1 MTDKHEKRKDKR
13 KYCNLYVKSTIYGK
27 SLIFILTIN
36 ILLCWKMEACMEP
49 EITVIIIDDDLG
61 SIQKLQNDLL
71 AFSEIRIL
79 DTATT
84 AELGKRHILK
94 YQPDLVFLDVELPD
108 MSGFDLLD
116 DIRDDILPNLRVVFY
131 TVYDKY
137 ILDALR
143 ASAFDYLLK
152 PYLIDEL
159 AALIE
164 RFHTTEPADVACMER
179 SLRKILNQDS
189 RFAIQT
195 VSGLLLVRCEE
206 IFLFQFLGDQRC
218 WQIVLTSRTTHKLK
232 MSTTAKDLLSINN
245 TFVQISQDCIVN
257 LTYLMFIENKTL
269 RCEFYPPSKRRRG
282 SPRIAILN
290 N

>member
-1 MTDKHEKRKDKR
+1 
-13 KYCNLYVKSTIYGK
+13 
-27 SLIFILTIN
+27 
-36 ILLCWKMEACMEP
+36 MEP

-71 AFSEIRIL
+71 AFSEVRIL

-164 RFHTTEPADVACMER
+164 RFHTTEPADVACM
-179 SLRKILNQDS
+179 
-189 RFAIQT
+189 
-195 VSGLLLVRCEE
+195 
-206 IFLFQFLGDQRC
+206 GDPC
-218 WQIVLTSRTTHKLK
+218 GK
-232 MSTTAKDLLSINN
+232 
-245 TFVQISQDCIVN
+245 
-257 LTYLMFIENKTL
+257 Y
-269 RCEFYPPSKRRRG
+269 
-282 SPRIAILN
+282 
-290 N
+290 

>member
-1 MTDKHEKRKDKR
+1 
-13 KYCNLYVKSTIYGK
+13 
-27 SLIFILTIN
+27 
-36 ILLCWKMEACMEP
+36 MEACMEP

-137 ILDALR
+137 ISRNAKV
-143 ASAFDYLLK
+143 SS
-152 PYLIDEL
+152 I
-159 AALIE
+159 I
-164 RFHTTEPADVACMER
+164 PA
-179 SLRKILNQDS
+179 K
-189 RFAIQT
+189 
-195 VSGLLLVRCEE
+195 
-206 IFLFQFLGDQRC
+206 
-218 WQIVLTSRTTHKLK
+218 
-232 MSTTAKDLLSINN
+232 
-245 TFVQISQDCIVN
+245 
-257 LTYLMFIENKTL
+257 
-269 RCEFYPPSKRRRG
+269 
-282 SPRIAILN
+282 
-290 N
+290 

>member
-1 MTDKHEKRKDKR
+1 
-13 KYCNLYVKSTIYGK
+13 
-27 SLIFILTIN
+27 
-36 ILLCWKMEACMEP
+36 MEP

-164 RFHTTEPADVACMER
+164 RFHTTEPSDVACMER
-179 SLRKILNQDS
+179 SLRKI
-189 RFAIQT
+189 
-195 VSGLLLVRCEE
+195 
-206 IFLFQFLGDQRC
+206 LFQFLGDQRC

-269 RCEFYPPSKRRRG
+269 RCEFYPPFQEEERVASHRYFKQLRERLD
-282 SPRIAILN
+282 II
-290 N
+290 

>member
-1 MTDKHEKRKDKR
+1 MDKYK
-13 KYCNLYVKSTIYGK
+13 VAI
-27 SLIFILTIN
+27 
-36 ILLCWKMEACMEP
+36 
-49 EITVIIIDDDLG
+49 VDDDEVALENL
-61 SIQKLQNDLL
+61 S
-71 AFSEIRIL
+71 F
-79 DTATT
+79 
-84 AELGKRHILK
+84 ELGKDARFFLK
-94 YQPDLVFLDVELPD
+94 GTARNGKQGKKLIAKVQPDLLFLDVELPD
-108 MSGFDLLD
+108 MSGLDLLD

-152 PYLIDEL
+152 PYLIEEL
-159 AALIE
+159 EALIE

-179 SLRKILNQDS
+179 SLRKILNRDS

-232 MSTTAKDLLSINN
+232 MSTTAKDLLSIND

-269 RCEFYPPSKRRRG
+269 RCEFYPPFQEEE
-282 SPRIAILN
+282 RIASHRYFKQLRERLDII
-290 N
+290 

>member
-1 MTDKHEKRKDKR
+1 
-13 KYCNLYVKSTIYGK
+13 
-27 SLIFILTIN
+27 
-36 ILLCWKMEACMEP
+36 MEP

-179 SLRKILNQDS
+179 SLRKILNRDS

-269 RCEFYPPSKRRRG
+269 RCEFENPLSRRTLVNAALFFWSMVLVSISTNSIPSPVMRNTSVAG
-282 SPRIAILN
+282 SKSMRSGIDSSS
-290 N
+290 

>member
-1 MTDKHEKRKDKR
+1 MQRLNKAH
-13 KYCNLYVKSTIYGK
+13 
-27 SLIFILTIN
+27 
-36 ILLCWKMEACMEP
+36 
-49 EITVIIIDDDLG
+49 
-61 SIQKLQNDLL
+61 
-71 AFSEIRIL
+71 
-79 DTATT
+79 
-84 AELGKRHILK
+84 
-94 YQPDLVFLDVELPD
+94 
-108 MSGFDLLD
+108 
-116 DIRDDILPNLRVVFY
+116 
-131 TVYDKY
+131 
-137 ILDALR
+137 
-143 ASAFDYLLK
+143 LLK

-179 SLRKILNQDS
+179 SLQKILNRDS

-232 MSTTAKDLLSINN
+232 MGTTAKDLLSINN

-269 RCEFYPPSKRRRG
+269 RCEFYPPFQEEE
-282 SPRIAILN
+282 RIASHRYFKQLRERLDII
-290 N
+290 

>member
-1 MTDKHEKRKDKR
+1 
-13 KYCNLYVKSTIYGK
+13 
-27 SLIFILTIN
+27 
-36 ILLCWKMEACMEP
+36 MEP

-71 AFSEIRIL
+71 AFSEVRIL

-179 SLRKILNQDS
+179 SLRKILNRDS
-189 RFAIQT
+189 RFAFP
-195 VSGLLLVRCEE
+195 SYRL
-206 IFLFQFLGDQRC
+206 
-218 WQIVLTSRTTHKLK
+218 SRAIMWTRPK
-232 MSTTAKDLLSINN
+232 
-245 TFVQISQDCIVN
+245 
-257 LTYLMFIENKTL
+257 
-269 RCEFYPPSKRRRG
+269 PRR
-282 SPRIAILN
+282 
-290 N
+290 

>member
-1 MTDKHEKRKDKR
+1 
-13 KYCNLYVKSTIYGK
+13 
-27 SLIFILTIN
+27 
-36 ILLCWKMEACMEP
+36 MEP

-71 AFSEIRIL
+71 AFSEVRIL

-179 SLRKILNQDS
+179 SLRKILNRDS

-218 WQIVLTSRTTHKLK
+218 WQIVLTSRTT
-232 MSTTAKDLLSINN
+232 
-245 TFVQISQDCIVN
+245 Q
-257 LTYLMFIENKTL
+257 
-269 RCEFYPPSKRRRG
+269 
-282 SPRIAILN
+282 
-290 N
+290 

>member
-1 MTDKHEKRKDKR
+1 
-13 KYCNLYVKSTIYGK
+13 
-27 SLIFILTIN
+27 
-36 ILLCWKMEACMEP
+36 MEP

-71 AFSEIRIL
+71 AFSEVRIL

-152 PYLIDEL
+152 LSGTHRTFSYDRTCGCCLHGEIL
-159 AALIE
+159 AENIE
-164 RFHTTEPADVACMER
+164 
-179 SLRKILNQDS
+179 
-189 RFAIQT
+189 
-195 VSGLLLVRCEE
+195 SG
-206 IFLFQFLGDQRC
+206 
-218 WQIVLTSRTTHKLK
+218 
-232 MSTTAKDLLSINN
+232 
-245 TFVQISQDCIVN
+245 
-257 LTYLMFIENKTL
+257 
-269 RCEFYPPSKRRRG
+269 
-282 SPRIAILN
+282 
-290 N
+290 